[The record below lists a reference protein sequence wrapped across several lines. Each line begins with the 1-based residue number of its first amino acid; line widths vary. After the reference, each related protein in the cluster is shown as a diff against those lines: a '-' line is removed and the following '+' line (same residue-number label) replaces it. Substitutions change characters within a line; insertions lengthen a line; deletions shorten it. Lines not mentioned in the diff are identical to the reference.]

1 MLFTRQPQ
9 QGNVGSCQLFERFF
23 ERLASA
29 VSLLA
34 VLVDLMLNLILIFVL
49 KVVSLL
55 VRKADAPEIELADV
69 EPA

>member
-1 MLFTRQPQ
+1 MLFTRQPPP
-9 QGNVGSCQLFERFF
+9 GNVGSCQLFERFF

-34 VLVDLMLNLILIFVL
+34 VLVDLMLKLILIFVL